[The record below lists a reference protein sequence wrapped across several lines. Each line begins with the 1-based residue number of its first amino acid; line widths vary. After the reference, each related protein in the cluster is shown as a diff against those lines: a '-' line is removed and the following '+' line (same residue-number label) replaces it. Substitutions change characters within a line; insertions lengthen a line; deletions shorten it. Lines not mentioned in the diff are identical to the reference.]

1 MRGVR
6 RHYRIR
12 REENQK
18 ACEMKARNHVVGIG
32 TVAMAALIFFGM
44 ACGSGNALPTAAPT
58 PVYDYE
64 SLIADLGNAET
75 EFDERATFSVG
86 ARDVAISGAISGGT
100 IKVYEFPDEQAANSQ
115 AGRVSLDGYTITV
128 PLGGDLNK
136 SVHSDWLEPPHYYK
150 KGRVIVFYV
159 GGDPA
164 FAEMLESMLGPEF
177 AGPNAQVDPVSQAD
191 R

>member
-18 ACEMKARNHVVGIG
+18 ACEMKARRVG
-32 TVAMAALIFFGM
+32 TVALAALIFFGM
-44 ACGSGNALPTAAPT
+44 ACGGGNALPTAAPT

-75 EFDERATFSVG
+75 EVDELAIFSVG
-86 ARDVAISGAISGGT
+86 ARDVAISGGT

>member
-1 MRGVR
+1 
-6 RHYRIR
+6 
-12 REENQK
+12 
-18 ACEMKARNHVVGIG
+18 MKARRVG
-32 TVAMAALIFFGM
+32 TVALAALIFFGM
-44 ACGSGNALPTAAPT
+44 ACGGGNALPTAAPT

-64 SLIADLGNAET
+64 SLIADLGSAET
-75 EFDERATFSVG
+75 EVHELAIFSVG
-86 ARDVAISGAISGGT
+86 ARDVAISGGT